1 MASSSWEEQRQAARP
16 YYKHRSPAETG
27 LYRIVYHNRDELPRV
42 WEDRFQPDYG
52 VLRDEVLETL
62 DAYLDCGIFA
72 HGFATAV
79 CENEQC
85 KLTTLNKGVP
95 AAAFA
100 IQTAGDSLN
109 FNPHLHS
116 FVADGVFDKDN
127 TFHKLGFM
135 DCEKLT
141 LLFAH
146 KVLAAMLEKGLI
158 PQAVVDSILT
168 QKHTG
173 FSVWAGDT
181 INPKDQDARL
191 FIARYIDRG
200 PVANSK
206 ISIDGDTVT
215 YLTKDG
221 LTHEFDPLEFLA
233 RITPHVARKW
243 EQTVR
248 YYGYYS
254 SKSRGLR
261 KKTALDTNPPLT
273 ISTEPP
279 PPKKTVSRKWAEL
292 IKKVYEI
299 DPLVCPKCGEF
310 LKIKKLWGPDDQAD
324 IRQILT
330 KLGIP
335 PFKTPPPITSPPTGV
350 QVEILLDHL
359 ETSDNDF

>member
-1 MASSSWEEQRQAARP
+1 MLESA
-16 YYKHRSPAETG
+16 
-27 LYRIVYHNRDELPRV
+27 LP
-42 WEDRFQPDYG
+42 D
-52 VLRDEVLETL
+52 
-62 DAYLDCGIFA
+62 
-72 HGFATAV
+72 
-79 CENEQC
+79 
-85 KLTTLNKGVP
+85 KGVP

-100 IQTAGDSLN
+100 IQTSGDSLN

-127 TFHKLGFM
+127 TFHKLGFI

-146 KVLAAMLEKGLI
+146 KVLVAMRDKELI
-158 PQAVVDSILT
+158 PQAVVDSILK

-173 FSVWAGDT
+173 FNVWAGEIIRPD
-181 INPKDQDARL
+181 DQAARL

-221 LTHEFDPLEFLA
+221 LMHEFDQLEFLA

-248 YYGYYS
+248 YFGYYS

-261 KKTALDTNPPLT
+261 TKAALAANPPLS
-273 ISTEPP
+273 IDSEPP
-279 PPKKTVSRKWAEL
+279 PPKKTISRKWREL
-292 IKKVYEI
+292 IKKVYEL
-299 DPLVCPKCGEF
+299 DPLVCPKCGQF
-310 LKIKKLWGPDDQAD
+310 LKIKKLYGADDQAD
-324 IRQILT
+324 IKLILAE
-330 KLGIP
+330 LGIP
-335 PFKTPPPITSPPTGV
+335 AFKTPPPITSPPTGV
-350 QVEILLDHL
+350 KLEPFLDDIP
-359 ETSDNDF
+359 TTNDDF